1 MLTGKKNQ
9 KKKPKK
15 PYSNRNPGPNCI
27 FCHPP
32 TFARTF
38 QRSFWRSSVIRVR
51 CLVSLRSMW
60 CSFFLFLTVFPQ
72 PFTGQKDTPSPHSI
86 EWDGIKH
93 LWEEKEPSQASC
105 VLILID
111 TVYNYTMLVDSWI
124 IICCITNKQPGY
136 SEVSDMVSS
145 LVELCTYFKM
155 VF

>member
-1 MLTGKKNQ
+1 MSPRCFGSYIVQSHEARRKHLEIFSSSMQILKPITYHISRRNKFRFSKKTFQLKLRLFVLTG
-9 KKKPKK
+9 KK
-15 PYSNRNPGPNCI
+15 PYSNRNSGPNCI

-86 EWDGIKH
+86 E
-93 LWEEKEPSQASC
+93 
-105 VLILID
+105 
-111 TVYNYTMLVDSWI
+111 
-124 IICCITNKQPGY
+124 
-136 SEVSDMVSS
+136 
-145 LVELCTYFKM
+145 
-155 VF
+155 

>member
-1 MLTGKKNQ
+1 M
-9 KKKPKK
+9 
-15 PYSNRNPGPNCI
+15 
-27 FCHPP
+27 
-32 TFARTF
+32 
-38 QRSFWRSSVIRVR
+38 
-51 CLVSLRSMW
+51 
-60 CSFFLFLTVFPQ
+60 
-72 PFTGQKDTPSPHSI
+72 DTPSRHSI

-111 TVYNYTMLVDSWI
+111 TVYNYTMLVDSLI
-124 IICCITNKQPGY
+124 IICCIITKQPGY